1 MPVRKKYHQTSNKL
15 LRGKIQTVQS
25 KTHIQIT
32 GIVNSIIES
41 YNLQPDISHLRS
53 ENLPNRD
60 EIIKI
65 LYMLKEL
72 IFPGYFG
79 KQNLN
84 YDTMEY
90 TVGDLLINIHHKL
103 HEQICNSLASQ
114 KKSTTFETGR
124 IGEKADGIIIKFFNA
139 IPRIREILATDVQ
152 ATFDGD
158 PAAPDFDEIIFS
170 YPGIFAISVQR
181 LAHELYLLD
190 VPLIPRIMT
199 EYAHTIT
206 GIDIHA
212 GATIG
217 DHFFIDHGTGV
228 VIGETAIIGSH
239 VKLYQGVT
247 IGALSTRGGQ
257 FLRGVRRH
265 PTLENDVTVYAGAT
279 ILGGETVIGEGVAI
293 GSNVFITKSVPDR
306 TRVSVKNPDLHF
318 KGQAPEEFSQ
328 NDFLD
333 WVI

>member
-1 MPVRKKYHQTSNKL
+1 M
-15 LRGKIQTVQS
+15 QS
-25 KTHIQIT
+25 KNHSQLN

-41 YNLQPDISHLRS
+41 YNLQSDISHLRS

-60 EIIKI
+60 EVIKI

-79 KQNLN
+79 KQNLD
-84 YDTMEY
+84 YETMEY

-103 HEQICNSLASQ
+103 HEQICNSLVSQ
-114 KKSTTFETGR
+114 ERNTVYETER
-124 IGEKADGIIIKFFNA
+124 IREKANRIIIDFFKT
-139 IPRIREILATDVQ
+139 IPGIREILATDVQ

-158 PAAPDFDEIIFS
+158 PAATDIDEIIFS

-212 GATIG
+212 GAIIG

-228 VIGETAIIGSH
+228 VIGETAVIGRH
-239 VKLYQGVT
+239 VKIYQGVT

-257 FLRGVRRH
+257 FLRGVKRH
-265 PTLENDVTVYAGAT
+265 PTLENYVTVYAGAT

-293 GSNVFITKSVPDR
+293 GSNVFITRSVPDR

-318 KGQAPEEFSQ
+318 MGQAPEEFKQ
-328 NDFLD
+328 DGFLD